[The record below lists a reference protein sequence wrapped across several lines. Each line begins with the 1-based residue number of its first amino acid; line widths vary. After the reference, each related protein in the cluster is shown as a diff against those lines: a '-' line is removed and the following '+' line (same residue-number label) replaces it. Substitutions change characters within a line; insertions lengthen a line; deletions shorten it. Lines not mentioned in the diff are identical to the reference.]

1 MSGNWEDLDVE
12 ALLNRRDEQMTS
24 GGAGGGT
31 PGATTSANVGAFAV
45 PLGRPLRRAFPTATT
60 GYTKVAHPY
69 LPDVES
75 NNDGNDLDF
84 EWAKRQV
91 E

>member
-1 MSGNWEDLDVE
+1 MSTHWEDLDVE

-31 PGATTSANVGAFAV
+31 PGATTSANAGSFAV
-45 PLGRPLRRAFPTATT
+45 PLGTPLRRKFPTGTP
-60 GYTKVAHPY
+60 GYSKVAHPY
-69 LPDVES
+69 LPDTES
-75 NNDGNDLDF
+75 NDSGDLDY

-91 E
+91 K

>member
-1 MSGNWEDLDVE
+1 MSSHWEDLDVE

-31 PGATTSANVGAFAV
+31 PGATTSANAGPFAV
-45 PLGRPLRRAFPTATT
+45 PLGKPLRRTFPTTT
-60 GYTKVAHPY
+60 PGYSKVAHPY
-69 LPDVES
+69 LPDTES
-75 NNDGNDLDF
+75 NDSGDLDY

-91 E
+91 K